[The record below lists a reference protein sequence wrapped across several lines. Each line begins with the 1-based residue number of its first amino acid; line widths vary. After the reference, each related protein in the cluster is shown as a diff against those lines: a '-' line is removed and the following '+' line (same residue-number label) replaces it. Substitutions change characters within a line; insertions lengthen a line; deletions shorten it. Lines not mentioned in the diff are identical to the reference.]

1 MGAHVGIIVGSLEDE
16 VLMRPNQIE
25 DDEEEFRGP
34 SKSHLKRVQ
43 NELQDLGRVMTAMGD
58 ETLKKIGLPE
68 EVYDEIVEYRRMKNF
83 GAQRRQLQLIG
94 KKMRDMNPEAVREAI
109 ARATGESRAA
119 VALQH
124 RCESLRER
132 FLDDDEAVKTFID
145 EHTDIDIR
153 RLRELVR
160 AARRER
166 EQQKPPKS
174 ARELYRLLY
183 AYFDEPLD
191 LMMPED
197 SDDAE

>member
-1 MGAHVGIIVGSLEDE
+1 
-16 VLMRPNQIE
+16 MRPNQIE
-25 DDEEEFRGP
+25 DDEEEEFRGP

-43 NELQDLGRVMTAMGD
+43 SELQELGRVMTSMGD

-68 EVYDEIVEYRRMKNF
+68 AVYDEIIEYRRMRNF

-94 KKMRDMNPEAVREAI
+94 KKMRDMDPAAVREAI

-124 RCESLRER
+124 RCEALRDR
-132 FLDDDEAVKTFID
+132 FLADDEAVKNFID

-160 AARRER
+160 SARRER
-166 EQQKPPKS
+166 EQAKPPKS

-191 LMMPED
+191 LMM
-197 SDDAE
+197 AEEIEVEEN

>member
-1 MGAHVGIIVGSLEDE
+1 
-16 VLMRPNQIE
+16 MRPNQIE
-25 DDEEEFRGP
+25 DDEEEEFRGP

-43 NELQDLGRVMTAMGD
+43 NELQELGRVMTGMGD

-68 EVYDEIVEYRRMKNF
+68 AVYDEIIEYRRMRNF

-94 KKMRDMNPEAVREAI
+94 KKMRDMDPAAVREAI

-124 RCESLRER
+124 RCEAL
-132 FLDDDEAVKTFID
+132 KNFID

-160 AARRER
+160 SARRER
-166 EQQKPPKS
+166 EQAKPPKS

-191 LMMPED
+191 LMM
-197 SDDAE
+197 AEEIEIEEN

>member
-1 MGAHVGIIVGSLEDE
+1 
-16 VLMRPNQIE
+16 MRPNQIE
-25 DDEEEFRGP
+25 DDEEEEFRGP

-43 NELQDLGRVMTAMGD
+43 NELQELGRVMTGMGD
-58 ETLKKIGLPE
+58 ETLKKI
-68 EVYDEIVEYRRMKNF
+68 DEIIEYRRMRNF

-94 KKMRDMNPEAVREAI
+94 KKMRDMDPAAVREAI

-124 RCESLRER
+124 RCEALRDR
-132 FLDDDEAVKTFID
+132 FLADDEAVKNFID

-160 AARRER
+160 SARRER
-166 EQQKPPKS
+166 EQAKPPKS

-191 LMMPED
+191 LMM
-197 SDDAE
+197 AEEIEIEEN

>member
-1 MGAHVGIIVGSLEDE
+1 
-16 VLMRPNQIE
+16 MRPNQIE
-25 DDEEEFRGP
+25 DDEEADEELEIEEP
-34 SKSHLKRVQ
+34 SEEEIQARIKKSKGGVPF
-43 NELQDLGRVMTAMGD
+43 DTGFGRVMTGMGD

-68 EVYDEIVEYRRMKNF
+68 AVYDEIIEYRRMRNF

-94 KKMRDMNPEAVREAI
+94 KKMRDMDPAAVREAI

-124 RCESLRER
+124 RCEALRDR
-132 FLDDDEAVKTFID
+132 FLADDEAVKNFID

-160 AARRER
+160 SARRER
-166 EQQKPPKS
+166 EQAKPPKS

-191 LMMPED
+191 LMM
-197 SDDAE
+197 AEEIEIEEN